1 MRVGLQLRA
10 EHPDDAVAAARRAEE
25 LGYDIVLVAD
35 HVGSDL
41 SPLLTLAAVAAG
53 TERIRIGTY
62 VLNAALHHPLL
73 LARDI
78 VTLDQQSGGRVQLG
92 LGAGHAATEFAAC
105 GVPFPAARERKRRL
119 AAFVEVVRRLLDGE
133 TVDHHGDGME
143 LSGAAVG
150 RSTVQARVPILVGG
164 SGHGLLTHA
173 AHHADIVG
181 LTGLG
186 RTLPDG
192 HRHTVRFGP
201 GVVDA
206 EVEMVRQ
213 AAAGRPVEI
222 DVLVQVV
229 DVTDDREAAA
239 NSLAGEIE
247 DLSVEDALATPYLA
261 LGTVEEIGDH
271 FRRAHERWG
280 LDSIVVRDAE
290 AFAPVLPLLPH

>member
-173 AHHADIVG
+173 ARHADIVG

-290 AFAPVLPLLPH
+290 AFAPVLPLLPD